1 MRVNR
6 EEYLLVDGYNII
18 FAWDELRELSKVD
31 LAAARGK
38 LADILCNYQG
48 CRKCTLI
55 LVFDAYKVE
64 GNPGEVAKYHNIH
77 IVYTKEAETA
87 DQYIEKTVRKI
98 SKTYDVVVATSDA
111 LEQVIILGQGARR
124 LSAAGLREEVELAI
138 EEIRGEHLG
147 KGGRLRNYLF
157 DYLEDED
164 AKTMEQIRLGKE
176 K

>member
-1 MRVNR
+1 M
-6 EEYLLVDGYNII
+6 
-18 FAWDELRELSKVD
+18 
-31 LAAARGK
+31 
-38 LADILCNYQG
+38 
-48 CRKCTLI
+48 
-55 LVFDAYKVE
+55 
-64 GNPGEVAKYHNIH
+64 
-77 IVYTKEAETA
+77 
-87 DQYIEKTVRKI
+87 RKI

-157 DYLEDED
+157 DYLGDED